1 MEKWQEKVEEIY
13 EKTLEEGVTKEEA
26 QKRSLA
32 YIKVYPSIQILNK
45 KLTLRK
51 FISCQKLK
59 KVLGSD
65 TKAWEGLQEDKRKDF
80 FWEIGFDTREYD
92 VLEDIGFFIEDDKR
106 RYGAFLF
113 GNERTDEEWIKRRPD
128 GSYAASQEARLFN
141 SKNGVKEEMD
151 AMSRSS
157 TWDLVDKNYNS

>member
-13 EKTLEEGVTKEEA
+13 EKTLEGGVTKEEA
-26 QKRSLA
+26 QKVSLA

-65 TKAWEGLQEDKRKDF
+65 SKAWEGLQENLRKDF
-80 FWEIGFDTREYD
+80 FWELGFDTREYE
-92 VLEDIGFFIEDDKR
+92 VLEDIGYFIEDEKR
-106 RYGAFLF
+106 QYGEFLF
-113 GNERTDEEWIKRRPD
+113 GNERTDEEWIKRRSD
-128 GSYAASQEARLFN
+128 GSYSASLEARLFN

-151 AMSRSS
+151 AMSKSS
-157 TWDLVDKNYNS
+157 TWDLVEKNL